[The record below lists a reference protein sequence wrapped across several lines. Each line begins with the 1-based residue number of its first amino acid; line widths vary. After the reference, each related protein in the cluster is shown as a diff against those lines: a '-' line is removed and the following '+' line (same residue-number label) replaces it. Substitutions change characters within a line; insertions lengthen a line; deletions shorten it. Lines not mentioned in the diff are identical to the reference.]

1 MARRLA
7 FAIVILGLAGAVGLA
22 GPAAAQPLLADLF
35 KHRITID
42 SGFTGADVLLY
53 GAIDGE
59 GDVVIVVRGPAENVL
74 VRRKDRVAG
83 LWINV
88 DDVEFTGVPAFYAVA
103 SSRPLEDLARPSF
116 RGLYQIGLPALR
128 LDTADTRPEEE
139 IETFRE
145 ALIRNRIR
153 DGLFAGEVGKI
164 EFPGET
170 LFRTLV
176 HFPANVIEGAY
187 SAQIFLIR
195 DGVEISSET
204 IPLFVNKT
212 GFQAEVNYWAHAQP
226 AIYGLVAILL
236 ALFAGWIAA
245 VAFRKG

>member
-1 MARRLA
+1 MGRVLRYLVLA
-7 FAIVILGLAGAVGLA
+7 VPLAV
-22 GPAAAQPLLADLF
+22 GPAAVHGNALVADLS
-35 KHRITID
+35 KHLVAITT
-42 SGFTGADVLLY
+42 GFTGADVLLY

-59 GDVVIVVRGPAENVL
+59 GDVVIVVRGPEERVV

-88 DDVEFTGVPAFYAVA
+88 DNVEFTGVPAFYAIA
-103 SSRPLEDLARPSF
+103 ANRPIEDIIRPSF
-116 RGLYQIGLPALR
+116 MGLHQIGLSAIR
-128 LDTADTRPEEE
+128 LDTADARPDEE
-139 IETFRE
+139 IEPFRE
-145 ALIRNRIR
+145 ALLRNRVR
-153 DGLFAGEVGKI
+153 DGLYTGEVGKV

-176 HFPANVIEGAY
+176 HFPAKVTEGTY

-195 DGVEISSET
+195 DGVEISAET

-226 AIYGLVAILL
+226 ALYGLAAILL

>member
-1 MARRLA
+1 MARRLT
-7 FAIVILGLAGAVGLA
+7 FAIVAVVLAALA
-22 GPAAAQPLLADLF
+22 GPVDAQPLLADLF

-59 GDVVIVVRGPAENVL
+59 GDVVIVVRGPEERVV

-83 LWINV
+83 IWINV
-88 DDVEFTGVPAFYAVA
+88 DDVEFTGVPAYYAVA
-103 SSRPLEDLARPSF
+103 TSRPLADIVRASF
-116 RGLYQIGLPALR
+116 RGLYQIGLPSLR
-128 LDTADTRPEEE
+128 LDTADARPAEE
-139 IETFRE
+139 IATFRE
-145 ALIRNRIR
+145 ALIRNRVR
-153 DGLFAGEVGKI
+153 DGLFAGEIGKI

-176 HFPANVIEGAY
+176 HFPANVTEGTY

-195 DGVEISSET
+195 DGVEVSSET

-236 ALFAGWIAA
+236 ALVSGWVAA

>member
-1 MARRLA
+1 MMARRLA
-7 FAIVILGLAGAVGLA
+7 FAIVVVVLAALA
-22 GPAAAQPLLADLF
+22 GPVDAQPLLADLF

-53 GAIDGE
+53 GALDGE
-59 GDVVIVVRGPAENVL
+59 GDVVIVVRGPEERVV

-103 SSRPLEDLARPSF
+103 ANRPIEDIVRRSF
-116 RGLYQIGLPALR
+116 RGLHQIGLTSIR
-128 LDTADTRPEEE
+128 LDTADARPDEE
-139 IETFRE
+139 IEPFRE
-145 ALIRNRIR
+145 ALLRNRVR
-153 DGLFAGEVGKI
+153 DGLFTGEVGKV

-176 HFPANVIEGAY
+176 HFPAEVTEGNY

-195 DGVEISSET
+195 DGVEISAET
-204 IPLFVNKT
+204 IPLYVNKT

-226 AIYGLVAILL
+226 AIYGLAAILL

>member
-7 FAIVILGLAGAVGLA
+7 FALVIAGLVGLA

-59 GDVVIVVRGPAENVL
+59 GDVVIIVRGPEEKVL

-83 LWINV
+83 IWINV

-103 SSRPLEDLARPSF
+103 TSRPLEDIARASF
-116 RGLYQIGLPALR
+116 RGLYQIGLPSLR
-128 LDTADTRPEEE
+128 LDTADARPEAE

-153 DGLFAGEVGKI
+153 DGLFAGEIGKI

-176 HFPANVIEGAY
+176 HFPANVAEGAY

-195 DGVEISSET
+195 DGVEVSSET

-212 GFQAEVNYWAHAQP
+212 GFQAEVYYWAHAQP
-226 AIYGLVAILL
+226 AIYGIAAILL
-236 ALFAGWIAA
+236 ALFAGWFAA